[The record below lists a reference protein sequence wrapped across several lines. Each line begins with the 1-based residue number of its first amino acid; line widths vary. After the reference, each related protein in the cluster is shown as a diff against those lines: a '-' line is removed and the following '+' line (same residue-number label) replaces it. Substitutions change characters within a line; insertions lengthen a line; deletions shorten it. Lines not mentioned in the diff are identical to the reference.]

1 VPDET
6 KSHAPREG
14 GERPRFADLAGEA
27 IRYWELRRPVYN
39 LALFAVVVA
48 HFVAG
53 WPTSRAI
60 LTRDPLLV
68 FFGLA
73 VLANVAYCAAYAVDL
88 FAQFSG
94 MRAEWARWRWVLLLI
109 GSGFAAVLAH
119 FCTLGVLS
127 GAAAG

>member
-1 VPDET
+1 MPDET
-6 KSHAPREG
+6 KSPAARES
-14 GERPRFADLAGEA
+14 GERPKFADLAGDA

-48 HFVAG
+48 HFVAS
-53 WPTSRAI
+53 WPASRAI

-68 FFGLA
+68 LFGLA
-73 VLANVAYCAAYAVDL
+73 VLANVAYCAAYAIDL

-94 MRAEWARWRWVLLLI
+94 MRAEWARWRWVVLLI
-109 GSGFAAVLAH
+109 GSAFAAVLAH

-127 GAAAG
+127 GAGAG